1 MLEPGA
7 HARDRECVSY
17 GTPAAA
23 RRKSTAKSESM
34 KLKSKKAKLHSVLL
48 PAEVGG
54 PASGSP
60 RNCSSLA
67 VSAASLGLAR

>member
-17 GTPAAA
+17 GTLAAA

-54 PASGSP
+54 PTGSP
-60 RNCSSLA
+60 RNSSSLA
-67 VSAASLGLAR
+67 VLAASLGLAR